1 MTFNILDHLDNL
13 EITKQTRTQIVAN
26 CPVCDGGNLKIS
38 TKDGKWQCWDYPD
51 DEAHKKAIRDAIN
64 PPVNPNAP
72 DGDRPP
78 KRRRPRPAP
87 RPPAP
92 PMPPAAT
99 SRWPIPTEKTIR
111 PKGDRVWHYSD
122 RQGNPLIRTR
132 RIDDGTGKRTIWQEY
147 WIGNTAWR
155 KGGQVDDATK
165 DPLKQA
171 IAPFRYHEL
180 TKAAAAGELIFWVEG
195 EPCADALAALG
206 FHATTTIGGGGAYGS
221 YGDYSQD
228 FARARIVIVPDRD
241 KNGLKYARAIAADH
255 PDAQWLY
262 PWPDLDWSEASLP
275 RDKGLDIAD
284 WLAAGA
290 TPDDILGNLEPQRPD
305 TTPRTPDPTP
315 SATTSPDTL
324 SLEDLRREI
333 DRILDAS
340 DSEMEMEIPRLAAAS
355 DRTEQSIRRLIEA
368 TQREREERDRLDR
381 DSLELRSLI
390 DRASKPFDPH
400 GILPDALARA
410 FTTKAQSDRI
420 DPIRLLQNLLPAC
433 GVILGGRVQVIAK
446 KGHASQDDWIESPI
460 FWTNDVSPPSSG
472 KSAAQ
477 DAIFAPLYA
486 MQDAE
491 DARIEKC
498 EAELEAIAQAWE
510 AMKPQ
515 EKAENFEST
524 ANPKVFR
531 EEMIG
536 NRRTYVL
543 NEGEMEAILKRLA
556 DNPPNSGSC
565 WVKDELA
572 GLFSG
577 LDQYKGSGKG
587 NSRQLLLTAWNKPL
601 AIRKEYSDRSGSLR
615 LKGQTLN
622 IAGGLQPKLA
632 AKHFALV
639 DDPDGL
645 LSRFLPARPSLPDNF
660 AEWSD
665 VTVDIYGSIDHL
677 YRQLRRVPNCVLTFS
692 TGAGAI
698 WRRQWERY
706 RRGYLKYQESNPAF
720 AFFLGKQC
728 SYMPRLALWLH
739 CVEWALG
746 DNTTEFPTAIGT
758 DTAERAAN
766 LSEFYCGQF
775 LLVQAYSEE
784 TEGHPLTGQLFKI
797 YKAAE
802 AKGGQITV
810 RECQRS
816 ILRRSN
822 LKAAHVRER
831 FEAICNTIPGCTFAD
846 GVLSVPISSSKAI
859 DMIDKTAE
867 TPATPDVNP
876 VDRVIDNDR
885 QDRQMID
892 KSSEKRP
899 KRRRGGS
906 Y

>member
-1 MTFNILDHLDNL
+1 MSFDILDHLDNL

-26 CPVCDGGNLKIS
+26 CPICGGGNLKIS
-38 TKDGKWQCWDYPD
+38 TKDGKWQCWDFPD

-64 PPVNPNAP
+64 PPINPNAP

-92 PMPPAAT
+92 PFPPAA
-99 SRWPIPTEKTIR
+99 SRWPIPTDKPIR
-111 PKGDRVWHYSD
+111 PKGDRVWHYCD

-132 RIDDGTGKRTIWQEY
+132 RTDDGTGKRNIWQEY
-147 WIGNTAWR
+147 WVQNTIWR
-155 KGGQVDDATK
+155 TGGQVDDAAK
-165 DPLKQA
+165 DPLKRA
-171 IAPFRYHEL
+171 IAPYRYHDL
-180 TKAAAAGELIFWVEG
+180 AKVAAAGELIFWCEG

-206 FHATTTIGGGGAYGS
+206 FHATTTIGGSGAYAS
-221 YGDYSQD
+221 YGDYSKD
-228 FARARIVIVPDRD
+228 FANARIVIVPDRD
-241 KNGLKYARAIAADH
+241 RNGLKYAAAVANHH
-255 PDAQWLY
+255 PDALWLY
-262 PWPDLDWSEASLP
+262 PWPDLPWDETSLP
-275 RDKGLDIAD
+275 KDKGLDVAD

-290 TPDDILGNLEPQRPD
+290 TTEDIIGNLEPRRPD
-305 TTPRTPDPTP
+305 TAPKPAPAPTP
-315 SATTSPDTL
+315 SANEPLATL
-324 SLEDLRREI
+324 SLEALRTEI
-333 DRILDAS
+333 ERILDAS

-390 DRASKPFDPH
+390 DRASKPFNPH

-433 GVILGGRVQVIAK
+433 GVILGGRVSIIVK
-446 KGHASQDDWIESPI
+446 KGQTAQDNWFEAPI
-460 FWTNDVSPPSSG
+460 FWTKDVSPPSSG

-498 EAELEAIAQAWE
+498 EAELEAIAQTWE

-531 EEMIG
+531 EEVIG
-536 NRRTYVL
+536 NRRTFLV
-543 NEGEMEAILKRLA
+543 NEGEMEAILRRLA
-556 DNPPNSGSC
+556 DNPPDSGSC

-577 LDQYKGSGKG
+577 LDQYKGAGKG

-601 AIRKEYSDRSGSLR
+601 SVRKEYSDRTACIR

-632 AKHFALV
+632 EKYFAQF

-645 LSRFLPARPSLPDNF
+645 LSRFLPARPSLPDDF
-660 AEWSD
+660 ATWSD
-665 VTVDIYGSIDHL
+665 VTVNIYGQVDYL
-677 YRQLRRVPNCVLTFS
+677 YRQLRRVPNCVLEFG

-698 WRRQWERY
+698 LRRQWQRY
-706 RRGYLKYQESNPAF
+706 RRGYLKYHDSNPAF

-728 SYMPRLALWLH
+728 SYFPRLALWLH
-739 CVEWALG
+739 CIEWALG
-746 DNTTEFPTAIGT
+746 DNTTEFPITISAA
-758 DTAERAAN
+758 TAERAAD

-802 AKGGQITV
+802 AKGGRLSV
-810 RECQRS
+810 RDCQQS
-816 ILRRSN
+816 LRRLG
-822 LKAAHVRER
+822 LKAPQIRER
-831 FEAICNTIPGCTFAD
+831 FAAIAEAIPGCRVED
-846 GVLSVPISSSKAI
+846 GVLVLPLEKAI
-859 DMIDKTAE
+859 NMINTSPE
-867 TPATPDVNP
+867 SPAPSAVDP
-876 VDRVIDNDR
+876 VDRAINND
-885 QDRQMID
+885 QHDQHD
-892 KSSEKRP
+892 QQPPADASEKRR
-899 KRRRGGS
+899 KRKRSGS